1 MTTAAPSNSRVTGR
15 QKLGG
20 TVRLAARGDPL
31 GSADRSVLCHRTPI
45 REEYLGLARAISR
58 PALLPSKATGSSNT
72 ALPVNAGTNVAAGNK
87 GDIASAGVSGDAAT
101 TRIGTTGTR
110 RRRSWR
116 ASTAS
121 PLRPDAARGRHVNAS
136 GQLGTA
142 TASTA
147 AALNASIQPLGTT
160 ANQVLGLRRRI
171 AALQSLNRREQVQID
186 WLIRHVRGR

>member
-1 MTTAAPSNSRVTGR
+1 MVRWHARLCLDAKGLDPVTAMPRSARPPDSLGPTATSPPRLLAP
-15 QKLGG
+15 
-20 TVRLAARGDPL
+20 GD
-31 GSADRSVLCHRTPI
+31 SAL
-45 REEYLGLARAISR
+45 
-58 PALLPSKATGSSNT
+58 SKATGSSNI
-72 ALPVNAGTNVAAGNK
+72 ALGVNAGTNVAAGNN